1 MANFSSNKYVEKQRS
16 DRPRILVAPLDWG
29 LGHATRC
36 IPVIYELQKLN
47 TDVWLAGERAQ
58 EHLLKKEFPD
68 LPFLPLQGYRV
79 RYSRT
84 SSGLWLALLRQMPGL
99 WRSVQREK
107 KWLAGMID
115 QHQFDLVISDNRFGL
130 SHHSIPCVFI
140 THQLTIRTSL
150 GKWLDQ
156 QAQRMNYQFI
166 RKFTECWIPDYKD
179 DPTLAGMLSHP
190 VVYPEIP
197 VHYAGILSR
206 LVKGSNQ
213 IEAGRLF
220 ISLSGPEPQRTI
232 WEDKI
237 VNEIVYYR
245 GKATVVRGLPHTEKL
260 MPSTNDIR
268 FYNHLPSGSFSNEM
282 EPAEWVICRSGYST
296 VMDLVR
302 MGKKAIL
309 VPTPGQPE
317 QEYLA
322 RHLSDTGFAP
332 FIPQKEFSIAKALE
346 KAKAFDYRPFNDGRD
361 QLAELVRN
369 LVEKLSSGHAD

>member
-1 MANFSSNKYVEKQRS
+1 MAKFSDDKHVEKQRS

-47 TDVWLAGERAQ
+47 TEVWLAGERDQ
-58 EHLLKKEFPD
+58 ERLLRTEFPG

-79 RYSRT
+79 RYSRS

-99 WRSVQREK
+99 WRAVQREK

-166 RKFTECWIPDYKD
+166 RKFSECWIPDNKD
-179 DPTLAGMLSHP
+179 EPTLAGRLSHP

-206 LVKGSNQ
+206 LDKGIRRPENN
-213 IEAGRLF
+213 RLF
-220 ISLSGPEPQRTI
+220 LSLSGPEPQRTI

-237 VNEIVYYR
+237 VNEIVFYK
-245 GKATVVRGLPHTEKL
+245 GKATVVRGLPRSEKL
-260 MPSTNDIR
+260 MPSTNDIL
-268 FYNHLPSGSFSNEM
+268 FYNHLPSTGFADEM
-282 EPAEWVICRSGYST
+282 NAAEWVICRSGYST
-296 VMDLVR
+296 VMDLAR
-302 MGKKAIL
+302 MGKKAVL

-322 RHLSDTGFAP
+322 RHLSEIGFAP
-332 FIPQKEFSIAKALE
+332 FLSQKEFTIAKALE
-346 KAKAFDYRPFNDGRD
+346 MARAFTYQPFDDGQGR
-361 QLAELVRN
+361 LTALVSDLIGKILLGR
-369 LVEKLSSGHAD
+369 SA